1 MIKIVKDL
9 VRALR
14 PKQWTKN
21 LLVAAAPIAAG
32 QLNLEAKSIVVG
44 LIGFCAAS
52 SFGYLLNDWRDR
64 KSDFE
69 HPKKKLRP
77 FASGVLDF
85 KSLIVLLLVCNF
97 VIILSCIVLPYK
109 FTITILAYLITTISY
124 TFVIK
129 SIPVLEMLWLSS
141 GFLIRAIAGS
151 AIIQKPPTGWFLVT
165 VGFGALFIVSAKRQG
180 ELKNNYARVTR
191 KVINSYNESFLN
203 TVLTASLTITLL
215 TYSLWVFEIHPNS
228 VFAQFTIFSFSLSVF
243 IYAWKCETSDAE
255 SPEIL
260 LLSNKMFVFSAMAT
274 IFPILITVYL

>member
-1 MIKIVKDL
+1 MKIVKDM

-21 LLVAAAPIAAG
+21 LLVAAASIAAG
-32 QLNLEAKSIVVG
+32 QFNLEVKNVVVG

-52 SFGYLLNDWRDR
+52 SFGYLLNDWKDR
-64 KSDFE
+64 KSDYN

-77 FASGVLDF
+77 FASGVLNF
-85 KSLIVLLLVCNF
+85 KSLIILLLVCIF
-97 VIILSCIVLPYK
+97 VMILSCLVLPYK
-109 FTITILAYLITTISY
+109 FTLTILAYLITAISY

-165 VGFGALFIVSAKRQG
+165 IGFGALFIVSAKRLG

-191 KVINSYNESFLN
+191 KVIDSYNESFLK
-203 TVLTASLTITLL
+203 TVLTTSLAITLL

-243 IYAWKCETSDAE
+243 IYAWQCETSDAE

-260 LLSNKMFVFSAMAT
+260 LLSNKMIVLSALAT
-274 IFPILITVYL
+274 IFLILITVYL

>member
-1 MIKIVKDL
+1 MKIVKDM

-21 LLVAAAPIAAG
+21 LLVAAASITAG
-32 QLNLEAKSIVVG
+32 QFNLEVKNVVVG

-52 SFGYLLNDWRDR
+52 SFGYLLNDWKDR
-64 KSDFE
+64 KSDYN

-77 FASGVLDF
+77 FASGVLNF
-85 KSLIVLLLVCNF
+85 KSLITLLLVCTF
-97 VIILSCIVLPYK
+97 VMILSCLVLPYK
-109 FTITILAYLITTISY
+109 FTLTISAYLITTISY

-165 VGFGALFIVSAKRQG
+165 IGFGALFIVSAKRLG

-191 KVINSYNESFLN
+191 RVIDSYNESFLK
-203 TVLTASLTITLL
+203 TVLTTSLSITLL

-243 IYAWKCETSDAE
+243 IYAWQCETSDAE

-260 LLSNKMFVFSAMAT
+260 LLSNKMIVLSALAT
-274 IFPILITVYL
+274 IFLILITVYL

>member
-1 MIKIVKDL
+1 MKIVKDL

-14 PKQWTKN
+14 PRQWTKN

-32 QLNLEAKSIVVG
+32 QFNLEVKNIGVG

-52 SFGYLLNDWRDR
+52 SFGYLLNDWKDR
-64 KSDFE
+64 KSDYS
-69 HPKKKLRP
+69 HPKKRLRP
-77 FASGVLDF
+77 FASGVLNF
-85 KSLIVLLLVCNF
+85 KNLIILLLVCAF
-97 VIILSCIVLPYK
+97 VIIISCLVLPHK
-109 FTITILAYLITTISY
+109 FSLSILAYLITTISY

-151 AIIQKPPTGWFLVT
+151 AIIQKSPTGWFLVT
-165 VGFGALFIVSAKRQG
+165 VGFGALFIVSAKRLG
-180 ELKNNYARVTR
+180 ELKSNYASVTR
-191 KVINSYNESFLN
+191 KVIDSYNESFLN
-203 TVLTASLTITLL
+203 AVLTASLTITLL

-228 VFAQFTIFSFSLSVF
+228 VLAQFTIFSFSLSVF
-243 IYAWKCETSDAE
+243 IYAWQCETSDAE

-260 LLSNKMFVFSAMAT
+260 LLSNKMIVLSALAT